1 MRYEREDENA
11 RIHNVHPV
19 FHPLELKSVSRT
31 MKKQGCAI
39 CILVPTSE
47 FFPPSFIFLSCLR
60 LSHLI
65 KQHSLQ
71 YLAYSPLATDSP
83 HQHKSY
89 CTLYAFLQVTRK
101 TNTNMLQVLWHG
113 PCNASNWIFS
123 TQERVE
129 ICACMSCGF
138 LLRIRN
144 STNDIL
150 EFAGRRPAIISSHC
164 VIHEIRQQR

>member
-83 HQHKSY
+83 HQHKRY

-101 TNTNMLQVLWHG
+101 TDTNMLQVLWHG
-113 PCNASNWIFS
+113 PCNASNWTFRHAGES
-123 TQERVE
+123 SDLCMHVLRLPHSQQKLFDRYSRV
-129 ICACMSCGF
+129 CWASPCNYS
-138 LLRIRN
+138 
-144 STNDIL
+144 
-150 EFAGRRPAIISSHC
+150 ISLSHS
-164 VIHEIRQQR
+164 

>member
-1 MRYEREDENA
+1 MHLGSHFRALPSQLHIFVLPSTQPSYQA
-11 RIHNVHPV
+11 AFVAIPGV
-19 FHPLELKSVSRT
+19 FAFGNR
-31 MKKQGCAI
+31 Q
-39 CILVPTSE
+39 PTSTQKLLYIVC
-47 FFPPSFIFLSCLR
+47 FSAGHQKKLT
-60 LSHLI
+60 LI
-65 KQHSLQ
+65 CSR
-71 YLAYSPLATDSP
+71 YY
-83 HQHKSY
+83 
-89 CTLYAFLQVTRK
+89 
-101 TNTNMLQVLWHG
+101 LWHG

-138 LLRIRN
+138 LIRIRN

>member
-1 MRYEREDENA
+1 MHLGSHFRALPSQLHIFVLPSTQPSYQA
-11 RIHNVHPV
+11 AFVAIPGV
-19 FHPLELKSVSRT
+19 FAFGNR
-31 MKKQGCAI
+31 Q
-39 CILVPTSE
+39 PTSTQKLLYIVC
-47 FFPPSFIFLSCLR
+47 FS
-60 LSHLI
+60 
-65 KQHSLQ
+65 
-71 YLAYSPLATDSP
+71 AG
-83 HQHKSY
+83 HQ
-89 CTLYAFLQVTRK
+89 K
-101 TNTNMLQVLWHG
+101 TNTTMLQVLWHG

-138 LLRIRN
+138 LIRIRN